1 MCLSVVR
8 SSTGVELRY
17 VAESVPHQRDAV
29 TQQHTAM
36 AHPMILCGVLS
47 PCGILDEEE
56 LLLRCCRDERIPV
69 PASVVSFQYH
79 GVQACSKWYVP
90 PHM

>member
-8 SSTGVELRY
+8 STGVKLWY
-17 VAESVPHQRDAV
+17 VAESVPHQRDAYSV
-29 TQQHTAM
+29 TQQHT